1 MRSSIIDLQRS
12 PRSGAGAFA
21 GLAAAY
27 AQYGFDLVSRR
38 VPIRNE
44 IRCRDKRA
52 DISFSW
58 RAPHTPTL
66 AAARIDRSTVT
77 RREHPRRPDL
87 SATRLRDRTRLGTV
101 HPKTLRWRWVGKSE
115 SSASKSTHSS
125 KPTPPRSRS
134 LGCLAHSSQARP
146 QPATGLTALQKDADP
161 VEALRETTPRTPIAG
176 RREFH

>member
-1 MRSSIIDLQRS
+1 MRSSIIDLEPS

-27 AQYGFDLVSRR
+27 AQYGFDLVRRR

-66 AAARIDRSTVT
+66 AAARIDRSAVT

-87 SATRLRDRTRLGTV
+87 SVTRPRERTRLRLKGKVERSHRINSDEFYRLLEGEV
-101 HPKTLRWRWVGKSE
+101 ID
-115 SSASKSTHSS
+115 
-125 KPTPPRSRS
+125 
-134 LGCLAHSSQARP
+134 
-146 QPATGLTALQKDADP
+146 DAN
-161 VEALRETTPRTPIAG
+161 LFAG
-176 RREFH
+176 RVQQRDDHYNYDRPHGALSGQTPYLRLKQKARDPLS